1 MRILTGIQPS
11 GKLHWG
17 NYFGAMKSMFDLQA
31 KGEDMFMF
39 IANFHAMTTVRDGAA
54 LRESTREVALDYLAC
69 GLDPAKTIVY
79 RQSDVP
85 EVQELAWYL
94 SCLTPMG
101 LLERCHSYKDKMA
114 HGFDATHGL
123 FAYPVLMAADILI
136 MQSDLVPVGKDQ
148 KQHLEVTRDLAIK
161 FNNAYGEIFKIP
173 DAYIPETVATIPGTD
188 GQKMSKSYHNTIELF
203 DVSAK
208 KKVMGIVTDSKTME
222 EPKEPEGNSIY
233 ELYKLFATPEEVA
246 QMAASFRAG
255 NYGYGHAKKALLAAY
270 HRLFDPFKERREQL
284 AKDPDALEDILQD
297 GAKRARGRR
306 AHDGEGAQGRW
317 PLTTNHEPLIT
328 SNGSSGTFCR
338 RLQGGPRDLRGPP

>member
-31 KGEDMFMF
+31 KGEEMFMF

-54 LRESTREVALDYLAC
+54 LREATRELALDYLAC
-69 GLDPAKTIVY
+69 GLDPEKSIMY

-114 HGFDATHGL
+114 HGFEATHGL

-136 MQSDLVPVGKDQ
+136 MNSDLVPVGKDQ
-148 KQHLEVTRDLAIK
+148 KQHLEVTRDLAQK
-161 FNNAYGEIFKIP
+161 FNNAYGDIFKLP
-173 DAYIPETVATIPGTD
+173 DAYIPDSVATIPGTD

-203 DVSAK
+203 DVSVK
-208 KKVMGIVTDSKTME
+208 KKVMGIVTDSQPME
-222 EPKEPEGNSIY
+222 AKKEPDGNSIY

-246 QMAASFRAG
+246 AMAAAFRAG
-255 NYGYGHAKKALLAAY
+255 GYGYGTAKKELLAAY
-270 HRLFDPFKERREQL
+270 HRLFDPYKERRDAL
-284 AKDPDALEDILQD
+284 AKDPSSLEDILAD
-297 GAKRARGRR
+297 GAKRARAAAAPVMAKVR
-306 AHDGEGAQGRW
+306 AAVG
-317 PLTTNHEPLIT
+317 L
-328 SNGSSGTFCR
+328 
-338 RLQGGPRDLRGPP
+338 

>member
-17 NYFGAMKSMFDLQA
+17 NYFGAMKSMFDLQE
-31 KGEDMFMF
+31 KGENFMF

-69 GLDPAKTIVY
+69 GLDPAKTVMY

-114 HGFDATHGL
+114 HGFEATHGL

-148 KQHLEVTRDLAIK
+148 KQHLEVTRDLCQK
-161 FNNAYGEIFKIP
+161 FNNAYGETFKMP
-173 DAYIPETVATIPGTD
+173 DAYIPDTVATIPGTD

-203 DVSAK
+203 DVSVK
-208 KKVMGIVTDSKTME
+208 KKVMGIVTDSTPME

-246 QMAASFRAG
+246 DMAAKFRAG
-255 NYGYGHAKKALLAAY
+255 NYGYGHAKKELLSAY
-270 HRLFDPFKERREQL
+270 HRLFDPFRERREQL
-284 AKDPDALEDILQD
+284 AKDPASLEDILQD
-297 GAKRARGRR
+297 GARRARAAAAPTMEAVRKAVG
-306 AHDGEGAQGRW
+306 
-317 PLTTNHEPLIT
+317 I
-328 SNGSSGTFCR
+328 
-338 RLQGGPRDLRGPP
+338 

>member
-39 IANFHAMTTVRDGAA
+39 IANFHAMTTVRDGAT
-54 LRESTREVALDYLAC
+54 LREATREVALDYLAC
-69 GLDPAKTIVY
+69 GLDPERTIVY

-136 MQSDLVPVGKDQ
+136 MNSDLVPVGKDQ
-148 KQHLEVTRDLAIK
+148 KQHLEVTRDIAQK
-161 FNNAYGEIFKIP
+161 FNNAYGETFRIP
-173 DAYIPETVATIPGTD
+173 DAYIPESVATIPGTD

-203 DVSAK
+203 DPSAK
-208 KKVMGIVTDSKTME
+208 KKVMSIVTDSKTVE
-222 EPKEPEGNSIY
+222 EPKEPEGNSIF
-233 ELYKLFATPEEVA
+233 ELYRLFASKDEVEA
-246 QMAASFRAG
+246 MAAAFRAG
-255 NYGYGHAKKALLAAY
+255 NYGYGSAKKALLEAY
-270 HRLFDPFKERREQL
+270 HRLFDPFKARRDEL
-284 AKDPDALEDILQD
+284 AKDPAALEDILLA
-297 GAKRARGRR
+297 GAAKARAVAAPLMEKVRR
-306 AHDGEGAQGRW
+306 AV
-317 PLTTNHEPLIT
+317 
-328 SNGSSGTFCR
+328 GT
-338 RLQGGPRDLRGPP
+338 

>member
-17 NYFGAMKSMFDLQA
+17 NYFGAMKSMFDLGD
-31 KGEDMFMF
+31 KGDVFMF
-39 IANFHAMTTVRDGAA
+39 IANFHAMTTVRDGAT
-54 LRESTREVALDYLAC
+54 LREATKEVALDYLAC
-69 GLDPAKTIVY
+69 GLDPERATVY

-136 MQSDLVPVGKDQ
+136 MNADLVPVGKDQ
-148 KQHLEVTRDLAIK
+148 KQHLEVTRDLAQK
-161 FNNAYGEIFKIP
+161 FNNQYGEIFKLP
-173 DAYIPETVATIPGTD
+173 DAYIPDTVATIPGTD

-203 DVSAK
+203 DPSVK

-246 QMAASFRAG
+246 EMAANFRAG

-270 HRLFDPFKERREQL
+270 HRLFDPFKERREEL
-284 AKDPDALEDILQD
+284 AKDPDALEDILKS
-297 GAKRARGRR
+297 GAKKAREAAAPMMEKVRAAVG
-306 AHDGEGAQGRW
+306 
-317 PLTTNHEPLIT
+317 L
-328 SNGSSGTFCR
+328 
-338 RLQGGPRDLRGPP
+338 

>member
-17 NYFGAMKSMFDLQA
+17 NYFGAMKSMFDLQE

-39 IANFHAMTTVRDGAA
+39 IANFHALTTVRDGKA
-54 LRESTREVALDYLAC
+54 LREATREVALDYLAC
-69 GLDPAKTIVY
+69 GLDPAKTLMY

-94 SCLTPMG
+94 SCLSPMG

-136 MQSDLVPVGKDQ
+136 MNADLVPVGKDQ
-148 KQHLEVTRDLAIK
+148 KQHLEVTRDLAQK
-161 FNNAYGEIFKIP
+161 FNNAYGETFKLP
-173 DAYIPETVATIPGTD
+173 DAYIPESVATIPGTD

-208 KKVMGIVTDSKTME
+208 KKVMGIVTDSKTVD
-222 EPKEPEGNSIY
+222 EPKDPEGNSIFG
-233 ELYKLFATPEEVA
+233 LYKLFATSEEVEDMA
-246 QMAASFRAG
+246 QKFRSG
-255 NYGYGHAKKALLAAY
+255 GYGYGDAKKELLRVY
-270 HRLFDPFKERREQL
+270 HRLFDPFKERREVL
-284 AKDPDALEDILQD
+284 ASHPSELEDILAD
-297 GAKRARGRR
+297 GAARARRAAAPIMEKVRR
-306 AHDGEGAQGRW
+306 KTGIAH
-317 PLTTNHEPLIT
+317 
-328 SNGSSGTFCR
+328 
-338 RLQGGPRDLRGPP
+338 

>member
-54 LRESTREVALDYLAC
+54 LREATRDVALDYLAC
-69 GLDPAKTIVY
+69 GLDPAKTVVY

-94 SCLTPMG
+94 SCLAPMG

-136 MQSDLVPVGKDQ
+136 MNADLVPVGKDQ
-148 KQHLEVTRDLAIK
+148 KQHLEVTRDLAQK
-161 FNNAYGEIFKIP
+161 FNNAYGEIFRLP

-188 GQKMSKSYHNTIELF
+188 GQKMSKSYHNTIEIF
-203 DVSAK
+203 DPSVK
-208 KKVMGIVTDSKTME
+208 KKVMGIVTDSTPME
-222 EPKEPEGNSIY
+222 APKEPEGNSIY
-233 ELYKLFATPEEVA
+233 ELYKLFATKEEVEA
-246 QMAASFRAG
+246 MAAAFRAG
-255 NYGYGHAKKALLAAY
+255 GYGYGHAKKALLAAY
-270 HRLFDPFKERREQL
+270 RRMFDPFKARHDELE
-284 AKDPDALEDILQD
+284 KDPDALEDILRE
-297 GAKRARGRR
+297 GAKKARAAAAVQMDKVRQAVG
-306 AHDGEGAQGRW
+306 
-317 PLTTNHEPLIT
+317 L
-328 SNGSSGTFCR
+328 
-338 RLQGGPRDLRGPP
+338 

>member
-17 NYFGAMKSMFDLQA
+17 NYFGAMKNAFDLQS
-31 KGEDMFMF
+31 KGEAFLF
-39 IANFHAMTTVRDGAA
+39 IANFHAMTSVRDGAT
-54 LRESTREVALDYLAC
+54 LRAATRDVALDWLAC
-69 GLDPAKTIVY
+69 GLDPVKTVFY

-101 LLERCHSYKDKMA
+101 LLERCHSYKDKLA
-114 HGFDATHGL
+114 HGLDATHGL

-148 KQHLEVTRDLAIK
+148 KQHLEVTRDIAIK

-173 DAYIPETVATIPGTD
+173 DGYIPDTIATIPGTD

-203 DVSAK
+203 DPSAK

-233 ELYKLFATPEEVA
+233 ELYKLFATPDEVA
-246 QMAASFRAG
+246 EMAANFRAG
-255 NYGYGHAKKALLAAY
+255 NYGYGHAKKALLEVY
-270 HRLFDPFKERREQL
+270 HRLFDPFRARREEL

-297 GAKRARGRR
+297 GAKRARAAAAPTMEKVRKAVG
-306 AHDGEGAQGRW
+306 
-317 PLTTNHEPLIT
+317 L
-328 SNGSSGTFCR
+328 
-338 RLQGGPRDLRGPP
+338 

>member
-1 MRILTGIQPS
+1 MKILTGIQPS

-31 KGEDMFMF
+31 KGEQLFMF
-39 IANFHAMTTVRDGAA
+39 IANFHAMTTVRDGETLRAA
-54 LRESTREVALDYLAC
+54 TRDVALDYLAC
-69 GLDPAKTIVY
+69 GLDPARSIMY

-173 DAYIPETVATIPGTD
+173 DAYIPDTVATIPGTD

-233 ELYKLFATPEEVA
+233 ELYKLFATPDEVA

-255 NYGYGHAKKALLAAY
+255 NYGYGHAKKALLEAY
-270 HRLFDPFKERREQL
+270 HRLFDPFKARREEL
-284 AKDPDALEDILQD
+284 AKDPAALEDILQD
-297 GAKRARGRR
+297 GAKRARAAAAPTMEKVRKAVG
-306 AHDGEGAQGRW
+306 
-317 PLTTNHEPLIT
+317 L
-328 SNGSSGTFCR
+328 
-338 RLQGGPRDLRGPP
+338 